1 MTTKAMMKMT
11 TSLADAEN
19 MGAPTQEEIAAY
31 QSASADAQ
39 LAGVKAT
46 LAVAEAQHALSLA
59 QADLAGTNAIVAK
72 LNVVG
77 AELQQRVNFSREAA
91 NASPIVTPGQASK
104 RGLASLR

>member
-1 MTTKAMMKMT
+1 MRMTTKMT
-11 TSLADAEN
+11 TTMSEAEA

-31 QSASADAQ
+31 QQASADAQ
-39 LAGVKAT
+39 MAGIKAN

-77 AELQQRVNFSREAA
+77 AELQQRVNFAREASA
-91 NASPIVTPGQASK
+91 ASPIVTPGQASK